1 MLAPNRTAVLVAAI
15 GWTDAPPHGLDDEA
29 GALQPAR
36 VAASHGIAVTLWT
49 REGVRNGPL
58 ANTLSE
64 PPAVGD
70 WVLARPTAGD
80 WLVQR
85 LLPRRTQFVRHASGQ
100 ETRPQVIAANV
111 DRVLVATGLDGDF
124 NHRRLERYL
133 LALATSGAAATVV
146 LTKADQC
153 RDVASFRAQA
163 AVMAPTVAVSARTGE
178 GMDALRALIPPGAT
192 VALVG
197 SSGVGKSTLVNALMG
212 GERASTGAVRS
223 FDNKGRHTT
232 TTARLIPHALGARNH
247 DSQQNGQD
255 GGAFVDTP
263 GVRQFQLWQIVPA
276 EVPSAFRDLR
286 LGVSFDASPNP
297 DPSSLAVRTDLP
309 WSDARQRVL
318 DAFER
323 DYLRAL
329 LLRCE
334 GNLSAAAREANLDR
348 KHLRA
353 LVRRHGLPRVGDG
366 D

>member
-1 MLAPNRTAVLVAAI
+1 MTIPPSTPDPLAAI
-15 GWTDAPPHGLDDEA
+15 GWTDAYASGLDDEA

-70 WVLARPTAGD
+70 WALARPSAGD

-133 LALATSGAAATVV
+133 LALATSGAETTLV
-146 LTKADQC
+146 LTKADRC
-153 RDVASFRAQA
+153 SDVAGFRAQA
-163 AVMAPTVAVSARTGE
+163 AVMAPTIVVSARTGE

-212 GERASTGAVRS
+212 GERASTGAVRT

-232 TTARLIPHALGARNH
+232 THREMFVVP
-247 DSQQNGQD
+247 
-255 GGAFVDTP
+255 GGGVVVDTP
-263 GVRQFQLWQIVPA
+263 GMRGLEPWA
-276 EVPSAFRDLR
+276 D
-286 LGVSFDASPNP
+286 GGT
-297 DPSSLAVRTDLP
+297 LA
-309 WSDARQRVL
+309 AL
-318 DAFER
+318 DAMFGEV
-323 DYLRAL
+323 
-329 LLRCE
+329 
-334 GNLSAAAREANLDR
+334 SAAAGGCRFTDCDHAATPDCAVRAGVAAGALSSERVRSWVTLHAELAQQAVLRVERAEKLALKAR
-348 KHLRA
+348 KG
-353 LVRRHGLPRVGDG
+353 RRG
-366 D
+366 

>member
-1 MLAPNRTAVLVAAI
+1 MTIPPSMPDPLAAI
-15 GWTDAPPHGLDDEA
+15 GWTDAPPHGLDDES

-153 RDVASFRAQA
+153 SDVASFRAQA
-163 AVMAPTVAVSARTGE
+163 AVMAPTVVVSARTGE

-232 TTARLIPHALGARNH
+232 THREMFVVP
-247 DSQQNGQD
+247 
-255 GGAFVDTP
+255 GGGVVVDTP
-263 GVRQFQLWQIVPA
+263 GMRGL
-276 EVPSAFRDLR
+276 E
-286 LGVSFDASPNP
+286 
-297 DPSSLAVRTDLP
+297 P
-309 WSDARQRVL
+309 WADEGTHAAL
-318 DAFER
+318 DAMFGEV
-323 DYLRAL
+323 
-329 LLRCE
+329 
-334 GNLSAAAREANLDR
+334 SAAAAGCRFTDCDHAATPDCA
-348 KHLRA
+348 LRA
-353 LVRRHGLPRVGDG
+353 GVAAGALSSERVRSWVTLHAELAQQAVLRVERAEKLALKARKGRRG
-366 D
+366 